1 MKHYEAPWS
10 TSFIVMSVLTTV
22 VCLGASA
29 GAWLAL
35 VGIGV
40 LIDAAGR
47 DVGAAAGAWL
57 TLVGKHL
64 PGVLGFAALLPLV
77 LLFGTAL
84 FTIRGYSIASDCI
97 LVHRLLWSTR
107 LPRAGLESAQAEPDA
122 MRGSLR
128 TFGNGG
134 AFSFTGFY
142 YNKRLGSYR
151 AYVTDPQRTVVL
163 RYANRRVVLS
173 PATPEDFVR
182 DLALAKPSRP
192 NSPFS

>member
-1 MKHYEAPWS
+1 MKHHEAPWS
-10 TSFIVMSVLTTV
+10 RSLIVMSVLTTV

-29 GAWLAL
+29 GAWLIL
-35 VGIGV
+35 
-40 LIDAAGR
+40 AAR
-47 DVGAAAGAWL
+47 
-57 TLVGKHL
+57 HP
-64 PGVLGFAALLPLV
+64 PGVLGSAVLLPLV
-77 LLFGTAL
+77 ILFGAAL

-107 LPRAGLESAQAEPDA
+107 LPRAGLESAQVEPGT
-122 MRGSLR
+122 MRWSLR

-134 AFSFTGFY
+134 GFSITGFY

-151 AYVTDPQRTVVL
+151 AYVTDPRRLVVL

-173 PATPEDFVR
+173 PATPEDFVH

>member
-10 TSFIVMSVLTTV
+10 TSLIVMSVVTTV

-29 GAWLAL
+29 GAWLSL
-35 VGIGV
+35 
-40 LIDAAGR
+40 AA
-47 DVGAAAGAWL
+47 
-57 TLVGKHL
+57 KH
-64 PGVLGFAALLPLV
+64 PTDPLGWAALLPLV

-84 FTIRGYSIASDCI
+84 FTIRGYGLSSDSI
-97 LVHRLLWSTR
+97 LVHRLLWSTV
-107 LPRAGLESAQAEPDA
+107 LPRTGLESAEVDQEA

-151 AYVTDPQRTVVL
+151 AYVTDPHRTVVL

-173 PATPEDFVR
+173 PATPEDFVQ
-182 DLALAKPSRP
+182 DLALAKP
-192 NSPFS
+192 